1 MHRPFFM
8 ERNWCTDR
16 KVWCC
21 LYSKERES
29 GALHTESHDVV
40 FNQKIEKGAW
50 QTERKGVVFNIL
62 HVSWISL
69 YPNREVETMGRESEG
84 RKTDPVIY
92 VGDMPPHKLNEE
104 ASKGVFSTKKP
115 PALPEWWWCRGSL
128 FGKLTREIFSRYMSL
143 LLGWGG
149 GGQGLVLW

>member
-1 MHRPFFM
+1 
-8 ERNWCTDR
+8 
-16 KVWCC
+16 
-21 LYSKERES
+21 
-29 GALHTESHDVV
+29 
-40 FNQKIEKGAW
+40 
-50 QTERKGVVFNIL
+50 
-62 HVSWISL
+62 
-69 YPNREVETMGRESEG
+69 MGRESEG

-149 GGQGLVLW
+149 AAKVWFYDKCTALRASAFHFTQQKVSLSRTFYTVLYCIPDTQGSNGFQLLKEGVKGVKNSLFLEQASTDQEINSIFGLGHF